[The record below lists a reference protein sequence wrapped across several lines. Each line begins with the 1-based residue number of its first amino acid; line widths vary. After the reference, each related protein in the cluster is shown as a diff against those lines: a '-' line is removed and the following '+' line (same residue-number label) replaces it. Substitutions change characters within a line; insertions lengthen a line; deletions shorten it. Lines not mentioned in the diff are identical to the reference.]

1 MEVRLYRPREGRKE
15 FVGTL
20 KGYEDGAVTLDINGV
35 EAIFTKQEIALVR
48 LYLRV

>member
-1 MEVRLYRPREGRKE
+1 MKLYRPREGRKD

-20 KGYEDGAVTLDINGV
+20 RGYEDGNVTLDVNGA
-35 EAIFTKQEIALVR
+35 ETLFTKQEIARVR